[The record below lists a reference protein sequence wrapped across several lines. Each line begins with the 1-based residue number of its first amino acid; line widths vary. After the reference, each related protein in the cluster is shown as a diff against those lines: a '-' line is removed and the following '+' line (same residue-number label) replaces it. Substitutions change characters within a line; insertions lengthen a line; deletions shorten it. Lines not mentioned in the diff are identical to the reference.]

1 MIVLTRGKQ
10 ADFWANEIAS
20 AEYVLELFSWGV
32 NEIR

>member
-10 ADFWANEIAS
+10 ADFWANEIVS
-20 AEYVLELFSWGV
+20 AEYELELFSWGV